1 MVDGVGYAATSRFAA
16 SFEMARLLGDPG
28 ILDQPVAVM
37 QDGIAGCITYPSLH
51 RMARHTIKESATH
64 PVHHAQWQDP
74 AAAFPR
80 VGQNGD
86 ISASV
91 VQPAPPD
98 APGPCFAATGDAMSR
113 ASRDKGLRAERAIVA
128 A

>member
-51 RMARHTIKESATH
+51 RMARHTIKESAAH
-64 PVHHAQWQDP
+64 PVHEARWQDP
-74 AAAFPR
+74 AAAFR
-80 VGQNGD
+80 CRWYT
-86 ISASV
+86 ST
-91 VQPAPPD
+91 PD
-98 APGPCFAATGDAMSR
+98 APSPCFAITGDAMRRPSR
-113 ASRDKGLRAERAIVA
+113 PLSRRTPHSGRIRNAASPS
-128 A
+128 